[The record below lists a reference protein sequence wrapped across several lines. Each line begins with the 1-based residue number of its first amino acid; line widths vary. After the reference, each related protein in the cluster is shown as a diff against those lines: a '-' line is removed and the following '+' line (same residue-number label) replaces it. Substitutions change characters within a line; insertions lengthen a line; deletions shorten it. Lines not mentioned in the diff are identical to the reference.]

1 MEGSIL
7 PESENL
13 MEEAVGCGGSGL
25 ASLHSRGVLSF
36 MVTGDWVHWQG
47 RGQSLQSQ
55 QEPKMSRC
63 PNYRKCKG
71 MINKL
76 IKHNTLGK
84 NNKNNDRS
92 YCLQSFFLF

>member
-36 MVTGDWVHWQG
+36 MVTGDWVPWQG
-47 RGQSLQSQ
+47 RGSLSKVSKS
-55 QEPKMSRC
+55 PRC
-63 PNYRKCKG
+63 QGVQITENVKA
-71 MINKL
+71 
-76 IKHNTLGK
+76 
-84 NNKNNDRS
+84 
-92 YCLQSFFLF
+92 

>member
-1 MEGSIL
+1 MKTRSEECIRSIR
-7 PESENL
+7 ED
-13 MEEAVGCGGSGL
+13 
-25 ASLHSRGVLSF
+25 
-36 MVTGDWVHWQG
+36 VTGQLGVKPLKIVRFEDEKEGH